1 MSADAIAGTLAGTPF
16 YEAADELVEK
26 ALAAGGMDNI
36 TVLLVGV
43 QADAEEEKHG

>member
-1 MSADAIAGTLAGTPF
+1 MVLTWRTMVFAGIIGVGVVALQTT
-16 YEAADELVEK
+16 AA
-26 ALAAGGMDNI
+26 ALIGI